1 MVKKHEK
8 PLQQVINRYQES
20 ITFNKPLVHNNSN
33 VSYKKEHNSG
43 PLTEHYTGPQFQIL
57 YKNNLKINTKS
68 GSDVYIGFKKQSKL
82 SIFKILNI
90 CHDPSTGKNVFLSK
104 QFIQVEPFFDKPI
117 NSLKLGIAVVG
128 DLSKNFTMIDIEH
141 TEFSKYMI
149 MYDYSLKHYI
159 AAFLNQGVTNTLNW
173 GRVGQK

>member
-1 MVKKHEK
+1 MKFLKKMVRKHEK

-43 PLTEHYTGPQFQIL
+43 TLTELYTRPQFQIL
-57 YKNNLKINTKS
+57 FKNNLKINTKS
-68 GSDVYIGFKKQSKL
+68 VSDVYIGFKKQSKL

-90 CHDPSTGKNVFLSK
+90 CHDPSTDKNVFLSK

-159 AAFLNQGVTNTLNW
+159 AYPIIHTYYD
-173 GRVGQK
+173 